1 MKVYIVYEFSDY
13 GLLDMSN
20 GKIFAT
26 LEAAKVYSDEYL
38 ERVGYGLDI
47 SEWDVE

>member
-13 GLLDMSN
+13 GLWDMENS
-20 GKIFAT
+20 KVFST
-26 LEAAKVYSDEYL
+26 LEKAEAYSNEYR

-47 SEWDVE
+47 SEMEVE